1 MPCPANCVRVP
12 FFFFSARARLVRS
25 AMLVKVDISRARA
38 ALKLV
43 RERLLAP
50 NGSIS
55 HNNT

>member
-1 MPCPANCVRVP
+1 MLCPANCVRVP

-43 RERLLAP
+43 RERLLAEP
-50 NGSIS
+50 K
-55 HNNT
+55 HKYNNT